1 MRDLG
6 SIPGPHNSFL
16 LNLGLETLHLRMP
29 RHCENAQKVAEWLQN
44 NPKVAWVN
52 YCGLPGN
59 KYYDLA
65 TVQNEVPASVRD
77 HYEGLA
83 VHADACIGCGACEER
98 CPFGVKISERMTLAA
113 ELFK

>member
-1 MRDLG
+1 MDVAMKY
-6 SIPGPHNSFL
+6 
-16 LNLGLETLHLRMP
+16 ETATDEEKDYATVLANAP
-29 RHCENAQKVAEWLQN
+29 RHAYMGRCT
-44 NPKVAWVN
+44 
-52 YCGLPGN
+52 YCGHCKPCPVDIDIAMVN

-65 TVQNEVPASVRD
+65 TVQKEIPASVRD

-98 CPFGVKISERMTLAA
+98 CPFGVKIAERMTLAA